1 MNLTKEEVEIVLIWA
16 RDASFERPMSEK
28 EKELFKKLTS

>member
-1 MNLTKEEVEIVLIWA
+1 MELTKEEIEVVLIWA

-28 EKELFKKLTS
+28 EKELYKKLTA